1 MSRTIALVG
10 LVSGLLMVGGIV
22 YSQQRQD
29 EQPQGNQQNSQR
41 NQAGQAD
48 AQTGQQG
55 QQRPQ
60 GQLGQQGQ
68 AQTGNRNDIMFA
80 SALFLENHNEVVLG
94 QFAQQR
100 AKNPQVKEFAEMLV
114 KDHTEYMQRLQPFAQ
129 MTIESVAREQSPA
142 RNGDNDA
149 TNRTNTNQTN
159 VQGPADQRQ
168 DRPQAQ
174 PQAGQG
180 GQPQPDQAG
189 QRGQAGQPGQ
199 GNQQGQAG
207 DQAFAGARMQ
217 GGEIDPLTLKKEIA
231 AQCLN
236 SARAEL
242 EQKQGAEFDMCY
254 VGMQIGAHQH
264 ALDTMTVFRNHAS
277 PELARTLDE
286 GIKTVRHH
294 LDEAKKLAKDLH
306 RESLGKAADSKNL

>member
-1 MSRTIALVG
+1 MSRTTVLVG
-10 LVSGLLMVGGIV
+10 LVSCLLLAGGIV

-29 EQPQGNQQNSQR
+29 EQPQANQQNSQR
-41 NQAGQAD
+41 NQAGQTNNQSG
-48 AQTGQQG
+48 QTGQTGQG
-55 QQRPQ
+55 QAGRQ
-60 GQLGQQGQ
+60 GQPGQGGQQGFQ
-68 AQTGNRNDIMFA
+68 QGKTGNRTDHMFA
-80 SALFLENHNEVVLG
+80 AALFLKNHNEVVLG

-100 AKNPQVKEFAEMLV
+100 ATNPRVKEFAEMMV
-114 KDHTEYMQRLQPFAQ
+114 KDHTEYMQKLQPIAQ
-129 MTIESVAREQSPA
+129 MTAESIAREQSPA
-142 RNGDNDA
+142 RNNDQEGA
-149 TNRTNTNQTN
+149 ARQSPNQTN

-168 DRPQAQ
+168 DRQAQTGQ

-180 GQPQPDQAG
+180 GQPQVGQAVQAG
-189 QRGQAGQPGQ
+189 QQ
-199 GNQQGQAG
+199 
-207 DQAFAGARMQ
+207 FAGARGQ

-242 EQKQGAEFDMCY
+242 EQHQGAEFDMCY
-254 VGMQIGAHQH
+254 IGMQIAAHMD
-264 ALDTMTVFRNHAS
+264 AFDTMTVFRNHAS

-294 LDEAKKLAKDLH
+294 LDQAKQIAKDLK

>member
-1 MSRTIALVG
+1 MSRTIALLG
-10 LVSGLLMVGGIV
+10 LVAGLVLVGGIV

-29 EQPQGNQQNSQR
+29 EQPPANQQQTQRNQSGQTGGQTGQPGQTGQAGQQGNQS
-41 NQAGQAD
+41 G
-48 AQTGQQG
+48 
-55 QQRPQ
+55 
-60 GQLGQQGQ
+60 
-68 AQTGNRNDIMFA
+68 QTGNRNDAMFA
-80 SALFLENHNEVVLG
+80 ACLFLENHNEVVLG

-100 AKNPQVKEFAEMLV
+100 ATNQQVKQFAETMV
-114 KDHTEYMQRLQPFAQ
+114 KDHTEFMQRLQPIAQ
-129 MTIESVAREQSPA
+129 MTIESIARDQSPA
-142 RNGDNDA
+142 RNGDNDV

-180 GQPQPDQAG
+180 GQPQPGQAG
-189 QRGQAGQPGQ
+189 QRGQGA
-199 GNQQGQAG
+199 
-207 DQAFAGARMQ
+207 DQAFANARGQ
-217 GGEIDPLTLKKEIA
+217 GGEIDPLTLKKELA

-236 SARAEL
+236 SARTEL
-242 EQKQGAEFDMCY
+242 EQKQGTEFDMCY
-254 VGMQIGAHQH
+254 IGMQIGAHMH

-294 LDEAKKLAKDLH
+294 LDEAKKIAKDLH